1 MRIIICVKQIC
12 HTYARTGMDPE
23 KQFLAP
29 EDRIYRINPYDEV
42 AIELA
47 LRTKERLGAG
57 KIIILTLGPL
67 IAEAELRRCLAMG
80 ADDLYHIDTAEEMDS
95 WSKSRVLARA
105 IRDTQG
111 DLVLCGKESLDNQS
125 GQTGAFISQH
135 LAMPFV
141 SAITDLTVLEKRCSA
156 TVQRK
161 AGRGVRE
168 VIDCPLPAVFS
179 VDLGPVE
186 PRIPT
191 YSDKKQAWLFPIRK
205 LSYENELK
213 PPKIISTKTFPAR
226 PRPKKVPTPVSTL
239 EAYYRIQELLI
250 GSRIQKSG
258 EILRGDPKSQVE
270 RIIAFLQ
277 EHGFL
282 ESGKAKKDQ

>member
-1 MRIIICVKQIC
+1 MRIIVCVKQIR

-23 KQFLAP
+23 KHFLAP

-47 LRTKERLGAG
+47 LRTKEHMGAG
-57 KIIILTLGPL
+57 EIIILTLGPL

-80 ADDLYHIDTAEEMDS
+80 ADDLYQIDTAAEMDS

-105 IRDTQG
+105 IKDAQG

-125 GQTGAFISQH
+125 GQTGAFMSQH
-135 LAMPFV
+135 LAVPFV
-141 SAITDLTVLEKRCSA
+141 SAITDLTVLEERRSA
-156 TVQRK
+156 TLQRK

-168 VIDCPLPAVFS
+168 VIECPLPAVFS
-179 VDLGPVE
+179 VDLGPIE

-191 YSDKKQAWLFPIRK
+191 YSDKKQARSFPIRK
-205 LSYENELK
+205 LSYDNELK
-213 PPKIISTKTFPAR
+213 PPKIVSTKTFPPS
-226 PRPKKVPTPVSTL
+226 PRPKKVPAPDNTL
-239 EAYYRIQELLI
+239 EAFYRIQELLI

-258 EILRGDPKSQVE
+258 EMLRGNPESQVE
-270 RIIAFLQ
+270 GIIAFLQ
-277 EHGFL
+277 KHGFL
-282 ESGKAKKDQ
+282 ESGKAQKEQ